1 MLPLVIVLSP
11 LIAVLAFTLIGTR
24 NCPSSCPEC
33 DSPISRFQSPF
44 TKTERQ
50 WMKGGYRCANCDCQM
65 DLNGKVVASEATAS
79 PRFAATLLLC
89 PIAAIVFIMVF
100 LPIIF

>member
-1 MLPLVIVLSP
+1 MLTLVIALLP
-11 LIAVLAFTLIGTR
+11 LIAVLAFALIGTR

-33 DSPISRFQSPF
+33 DSEISRFQSPF

-65 DLNGKVVASEATAS
+65 DLGGKVITSEATAS
-79 PRFAATLLLC
+79 PQFAATLLLC
-89 PIAAIVFIMVF
+89 TAAAIILILVY
-100 LPIIF
+100 LPTSF